1 MGNISTLERAWLLGV
16 GRYVQCKY
24 LFLSVGYV
32 EVLGGGCAEKA
43 SDSIEVKSEAGDI
56 K

>member
-1 MGNISTLERAWLLGV
+1 M
-16 GRYVQCKY
+16 
-24 LFLSVGYV
+24 

-43 SDSIEVKSEAGDI
+43 SDSIEVKSEAGCVEVQGCDVKKASDSIEVKSEAGDI